1 MVTTGQLG
9 EFLRARRARLRPQ
22 DVGLTRYGERRRVAG
37 LRREEVAQLAGVSV
51 SYYTRLEQ
59 GQSTNASDAI
69 LEALARALQ
78 LDIHEQTHLREL
90 ASQRTQPP
98 RRPPIERVSAL
109 TRELLHSMD
118 HLPVMV
124 VGRRTDVL
132 AWNELGHALL
142 AGHVDFTAVANPST
156 RPNLARLLFLD
167 PHTRDLYVDWPRK
180 VRTVVGSLR
189 LAAGRHPDDALLSA
203 LIGELSVKSPEF
215 VSLWAD
221 HRVKPCEADSYELR
235 HPLAGPLTVTMQN
248 LKLARD
254 VEQSLCVVTTA
265 EGSSSADALQLL
277 ARESRDKNIQDLSP
291 ARRA

>member
-1 MVTTGQLG
+1 MTTGQLG
-9 EFLRARRARLRPQ
+9 EFLRARRGRLHPE
-22 DVGLTRYGERRRVAG
+22 DVGLSRYGERRRVAG

-59 GQSTNASDAI
+59 GQSANASEAI

-78 LDIHEQTHLREL
+78 LDVHEQAHLREL
-90 ASQRTQPP
+90 ASRRAQPP
-98 RRPPIERVSAL
+98 RRPPVEHVSAL
-109 TRELLHSMD
+109 TRDLLRSLD
-118 HLPVMV
+118 HLPVLV
-124 VGRRTDVL
+124 LGRRTDVL

-142 AGHVDFTAVANPST
+142 AGHVDFTSVDNPAT

-167 PHTRDLYVDWPRK
+167 PHTRDLYVDWHRK

-203 LIGELSVKSPEF
+203 LIGELSVKSEEF

-221 HRVKPCEADSYELR
+221 HRVKPCEADSYDLR

-248 LKLARD
+248 LTLARD
-254 VEQSLCVVTTA
+254 AEQSLVVVTTA

-277 ARESRDKNIQDLSP
+277 ARESRGKNIQDP
-291 ARRA
+291 MTAGRA

>member
-1 MVTTGQLG
+1 MTTGQLG
-9 EFLRARRARLRPQ
+9 EFLRARRGRLHPE
-22 DVGLTRYGERRRVAG
+22 DVGLSRYGERRRVEG

-59 GQSTNASDAI
+59 GQSANASAAI

-78 LDIHEQTHLREL
+78 LDVHEQTHLREL
-90 ASQRTQPP
+90 ASRRVQPP
-98 RRPPIERVSAL
+98 RRPPVEHVSAL
-109 TRELLHSMD
+109 TRDLLRSLD
-118 HLPVMV
+118 HLPVLV
-124 VGRRTDVL
+124 LGRRTDVL

-142 AGHVDFTAVANPST
+142 AGHVDFTSVDNPAT

-167 PHTRDLYVDWPRK
+167 SHSRDLYVDWHRK

-203 LIGELSVKSPEF
+203 LIGELSVKSEEF

-221 HRVKPCEADSYELR
+221 HRVKPCEADSYDLR

-248 LKLARD
+248 LTLARD
-254 VEQSLCVVTTA
+254 AEQSLVVVTTA

-277 ARESRDKNIQDLSP
+277 ARESRGKNIQDP
-291 ARRA
+291 MTAERA

>member
-1 MVTTGQLG
+1 MVTGQLG
-9 EFLRARRARLRPQ
+9 EFLRVRRGRLHPE
-22 DVGLTRYGERRRVAG
+22 DVGLHQYGERRRVAG

-59 GQSTNASDAI
+59 GQSVNASEAI
-69 LEALARALQ
+69 LDALARALQ
-78 LDIHEQTHLREL
+78 LDVHEHAHLREL
-90 ASQRTQPP
+90 ASQRVQPP
-98 RRPPIERVSAL
+98 HRPPAERVSAL
-109 TRELLHSMD
+109 TRDLVRSME
-118 HLPVMV
+118 HLPVLV
-124 VGRRTDVL
+124 IGRRTDVL

-142 AGHVDFTAVANPST
+142 AGHLDYTSVDNPAT

-167 PHTRDLYVDWPRK
+167 PHTRDLYVDWHRK

-215 VSLWAD
+215 VALWAD
-221 HRVKPCEADSYELR
+221 HRVKPCEADSYDLR

-265 EGSSSADALQLL
+265 EGSSSADTLQLL
-277 ARESRDKNIQDLSP
+277 ASSTRDKNIQSP
-291 ARRA
+291 AAVGRA